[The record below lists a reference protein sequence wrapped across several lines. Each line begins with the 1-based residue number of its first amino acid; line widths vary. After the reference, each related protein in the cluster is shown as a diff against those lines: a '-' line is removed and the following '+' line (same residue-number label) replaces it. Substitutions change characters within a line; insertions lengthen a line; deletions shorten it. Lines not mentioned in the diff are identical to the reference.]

1 LELRSVTKGG
11 IATDMLAI
19 AIALDPKVAAL
30 PGSDEL
36 FLAGV
41 VQGSG
46 VEPPPL
52 VTLAGGQQ
60 VPYIAP
66 ADGPKAIVVSEGALH
81 VLFLGEDAQQLKSI
95 ASTFIKAHE

>member
-1 LELRSVTKGG
+1 
-11 IATDMLAI
+11 MLAV

-30 PGSDEL
+30 PSSDEA

-46 VEPPPL
+46 AGPEL
-52 VTLAGGQQ
+52 VTLVGGQQ

-66 ADGPKAIVVSEGALH
+66 AGGPEAIVVSEGALH
-81 VLFLGEDAQQLKSI
+81 VLFLGEDAQQLKNVASI
-95 ASTFIKAHE
+95 FIKAHE